1 MIGIIVVAKN
11 VANTTVN
18 FVDTCTKQRNDK
30 VIARATEYVA
40 ISNGEKIAEKKRA
53 ALVRNFISTYLIS
66 VFYLLLQAFAKA
78 GL

>member
-30 VIARATEYVA
+30 VIARATE
-40 ISNGEKIAEKKRA
+40 
-53 ALVRNFISTYLIS
+53 
-66 VFYLLLQAFAKA
+66 
-78 GL
+78 